1 MRAQISDYC
10 ARIGQNPLLVQ
21 GAGGNVSWKD
31 GDVLWIKASGT
42 WLRDAAHQDIFVPVA
57 LPELQ
62 AALRAHQFDAQPRT
76 LGDARLKPSIE
87 TVLHALLPQKIVMH
101 VHAIEP
107 LSWLVRADAAASVT
121 QRMPV
126 AFEHAMVPY
135 RKPGKDLAQ
144 AVCEALEARPN
155 ARAVLLM
162 NHGVVVAGETLAE
175 VEDALTTLLSALPGA
190 VSPEAQP
197 TAMPQVQAVNASPA
211 LMPLADARLHRL
223 ATIPALF
230 KRVQQ
235 DWALYPDHV
244 VFLGAQ
250 AITFTS
256 SASAQDAATS
266 GGIPSDTPV
275 FIQNLGV
282 FSLSP
287 LPESKLAQLRCYQD
301 VIERVAPDAALHGL
315 SIDDIAGLLNWDAER
330 YRQQLNK

>member
-42 WLRDAAHQDIFVPVA
+42 WLRDAGKQDIFVPVA

-62 AALRAHQFDAQPRT
+62 AALHAGQFDAQPRT
-76 LGDARLKPSIE
+76 LGDTRLKPSIE
-87 TVLHALLPQKIVMH
+87 TVLHALLPQKIVVH

-107 LSWLVRADAAASVT
+107 LSWLVRADAANCVA
-121 QRMPV
+121 QRMP
-126 AFEHAMVPY
+126 ANFEHAVVPY

-144 AVCEALEARPN
+144 AVCEALAARPN

-162 NHGVVVAGETLAE
+162 NHGVVVAGDTLNE
-175 VEDALTTLLSALPGA
+175 VEDALRTLLSALPAAATPDAQTA
-190 VSPEAQP
+190 VPPPIVPSNAH
-197 TAMPQVQAVNASPA
+197 QV
-211 LMPLADARLHRL
+211 LTPLADASLHRL

-250 AITFTS
+250 ALTFTS
-256 SASAQDAATS
+256 TSSAQEAASAGHVAA
-266 GGIPSDTPV
+266 DMPV
-275 FIQNLGV
+275 FIQGLGV

-301 VIERVAPDAALHGL
+301 VIERVAPEASLHGL
-315 SIDDIAGLLNWDAER
+315 ALDDIAGLLNWDAER